1 MVKRHILALITA
13 LLLASSLIAAEVRL
27 GPEVAVA
34 PNDPDAQADVRIAL
48 GPRGAFAVW
57 NDPGRYEVSAAIHG
71 TSMTVDETDAKDWV
85 GWPAVAA
92 GAHGFL
98 VVWRHNVVSN
108 NERVLAR
115 RYDFDGNPI
124 DAAPITLDT
133 SPYAGFQFD
142 ETPPSIAF
150 DGTAFLVA
158 WTRGFDNSSFG
169 IPHKLYTTRVREDGQ
184 PFDARETTFAPGSGL
199 ETIRARGPRVLWT
212 GSEFVVI
219 FNIEH
224 SGHAGGPYLDRFLVT
239 IRFDRSYSPLSQTFP
254 FNFRLS
260 SLGVAAPSG
269 SARLTYAGSDDML
282 NVVVAQTTA
291 DGQSLSA
298 PRVIVPHKYSDGTTA
313 EEVVWNG
320 TEHVLVWLDGSPYGS
335 APAKLFAIRLDTNL
349 EPLDAEP
356 FQIYSEPGF
365 FSNPSLIA
373 TPNGVLIAYTRLDS
387 AKGNSP
393 RVFARTLDRLTQQ
406 SPHRRPAGR

>member
-1 MVKRHILALITA
+1 MVIRHISALVA
-13 LLLASSLIAAEVRL
+13 AFLLAPYLIAAEVKL
-27 GPEVAVA
+27 GPEIALA
-34 PNDPDAQADVRIAL
+34 PNDPDAQTDVRIAL
-48 GPRGAFAVW
+48 GPRGVFAVW
-57 NDPGRYEVSAAIHG
+57 NEQGRYEVSAAVGG
-71 TSMTVDETDAKDWV
+71 TAITVDETDAKDWV

-108 NERVLAR
+108 NDRVLAR

-124 DAAPITLDT
+124 DAAPMILDT
-133 SPYAGFQFD
+133 SPYAGYRFD

-150 DGTAFLVA
+150 DGTMFLVA
-158 WTRGFDNSSFG
+158 WTRGFNNNGYDT
-169 IPHKLYTTRVREDGQ
+169 PTKLYTTRIREDGQ
-184 PFDARETTFAPGSGL
+184 PFDARETTVAPESGAVV
-199 ETIRARGPRVLWT
+199 TIRPRGPRVLWT
-212 GSEFVVI
+212 GSEFDVI
-219 FNIEH
+219 FNIEY

-239 IRFDRSYSPLSQTFP
+239 IRFDRSYSPLSQTFL

-356 FQIYSEPGF
+356 FQI
-365 FSNPSLIA
+365 
-373 TPNGVLIAYTRLDS
+373 
-387 AKGNSP
+387 
-393 RVFARTLDRLTQQ
+393 
-406 SPHRRPAGR
+406 